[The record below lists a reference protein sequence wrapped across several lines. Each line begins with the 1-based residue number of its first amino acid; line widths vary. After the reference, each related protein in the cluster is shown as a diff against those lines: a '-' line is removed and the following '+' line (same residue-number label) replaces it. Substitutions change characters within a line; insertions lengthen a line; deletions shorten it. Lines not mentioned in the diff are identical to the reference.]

1 MCAFQMAADTG
12 NLQVQFGYS
21 YDLNRNANPMNTHIR
36 AYHGAYYT
44 PEALGLMIE
53 FMKWSKM
60 KYESVRWVI
69 FMRVEIMAAEV
80 LQATLDYLGDDC
92 RFWPS
97 VQVKLN

>member
-21 YDLNRNANPMNTHIR
+21 YDLNRNADPMNTHIR

-53 FMKWSKM
+53 FMK
-60 KYESVRWVI
+60 
-69 FMRVEIMAAEV
+69 
-80 LQATLDYLGDDC
+80 
-92 RFWPS
+92 
-97 VQVKLN
+97 